1 MPITYGAQQNGL
13 LCGYRFSPTACGEPI
28 DLAQA
33 VDWLK
38 THPAAQPGDVDFIWL
53 HFDLTSATS
62 QAWMQANLPLA
73 PERSEELV

>member
-13 LCGYRFSPTACGEPI
+13 LCGYRFSPTECGEPI

-33 VDWLK
+33 VEWLK
-38 THPAAQPGDVDFIWL
+38 QPAGDAFIWL

-62 QAWMQANLPLA
+62 QAWM
-73 PERSEELV
+73 